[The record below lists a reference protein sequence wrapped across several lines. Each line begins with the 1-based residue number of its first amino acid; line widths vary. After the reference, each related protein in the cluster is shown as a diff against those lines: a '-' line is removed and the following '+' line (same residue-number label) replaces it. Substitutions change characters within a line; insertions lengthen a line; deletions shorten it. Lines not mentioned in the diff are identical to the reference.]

1 MTQETKN
8 SQPLILVADDDKV
21 IRALLETKLND
32 AGYQTVL
39 ARDGNETMAKLSE
52 DIGVVLLDLEMP
64 GHSGMECLDHIQQN
78 YSDTQV
84 IIITASSEI
93 SDAVE
98 AMKAGAFDY
107 ITKPVNFTEFY
118 EIVKKAVRVYR
129 LSTENKQLKQLVGES
144 KPQTPFLGKS
154 PAIQKLLENANK
166 ISSLDSTILITGES
180 GVGKGLLARH
190 IHYSSIR
197 QHKHFVTVSCA
208 SMPKELVEDE
218 LFGHEKGGFTG
229 AHQQK
234 PGRVEIADEGT
245 LFLDEIGDMPIELQA
260 KLLSFLQDR
269 FFYRVGGNKSINVN
283 VRVVAATNQDLTRL
297 VKEKL
302 FREDLFFRINVVPL
316 HIPPLRQRPDDIP
329 LLIEYFLN
337 HIAEYRGTEPF
348 SMDEEAKAA
357 LLQYDWPGN
366 VREIENVMERTTA
379 FSSGT
384 IIKKVDLP
392 PEILGSSDSGDL
404 NPFSLSGLT
413 LESIEKMAVE
423 QALADCKGNKT
434 KAAKKLGISERSI
447 YNKINRYN
455 ISPI

>member
-1 MTQETKN
+1 
-8 SQPLILVADDDKV
+8 
-21 IRALLETKLND
+21 
-32 AGYQTVL
+32 
-39 ARDGNETMAKLSE
+39 
-52 DIGVVLLDLEMP
+52 
-64 GHSGMECLDHIQQN
+64 
-78 YSDTQV
+78 
-84 IIITASSEI
+84 
-93 SDAVE
+93 
-98 AMKAGAFDY
+98 
-107 ITKPVNFTEFY
+107 
-118 EIVKKAVRVYR
+118 
-129 LSTENKQLKQLVGES
+129 
-144 KPQTPFLGKS
+144 
-154 PAIQKLLENANK
+154 
-166 ISSLDSTILITGES
+166 
-180 GVGKGLLARH
+180 
-190 IHYSSIR
+190 
-197 QHKHFVTVSCA
+197 
-208 SMPKELVEDE
+208 
-218 LFGHEKGGFTG
+218 
-229 AHQQK
+229 
-234 PGRVEIADEGT
+234 
-245 LFLDEIGDMPIELQA
+245 MPIELQA

-337 HIAEYRGTEPF
+337 HIAEYRGTEPY

-384 IIKKVDLP
+384 LIKKADLP